1 MGRVP
6 EFATH
11 GLLDPCSGRMVSM
24 RLREIDLVDDEAG
37 ARGWSLI
44 SVKNDWKTVYTPQ
57 Q

>member
-1 MGRVP
+1 MGRICQ
-6 EFATH
+6 FATH
-11 GLLDPCSGRMVSM
+11 GPLDPCAGRMVSM

-44 SVKNDWKTVYTPQ
+44 SVKNDWKSVYTRQ

>member
-1 MGRVP
+1 
-6 EFATH
+6 
-11 GLLDPCSGRMVSM
+11 M

-44 SVKNDWKTVYTPQ
+44 SMKSDWKTVYDPAQ